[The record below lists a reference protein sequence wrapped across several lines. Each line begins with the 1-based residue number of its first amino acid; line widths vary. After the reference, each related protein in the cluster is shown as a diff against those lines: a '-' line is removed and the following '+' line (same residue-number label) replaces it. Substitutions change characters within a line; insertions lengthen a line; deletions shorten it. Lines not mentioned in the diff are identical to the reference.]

1 MADGGANPPCV
12 PPAHSRG
19 TQISG
24 PQNGVRILAF
34 ITMSNLI
41 DTTPIDGL
49 KVYGQQM
56 VDYAVGGDV
65 HQAFDRAMAVAA
77 FAEAN
82 AIEIEA
88 EAYSE
93 VLKMRQK
100 KLEEIGDCVTK
111 LSRMIGAMK
120 GGSQSS
126 SDKYPKDSLYD
137 PELRS
142 IKNTLKKYGVTLN
155 ITDEDYYIMQI
166 HVQHCYVTRENAETA
181 KANAEYAMDNEDN
194 DLQQDMVTLQG
205 LISKRDEAFNNASK
219 IIKKYNNTARSII
232 NMIGQ

>member
-1 MADGGANPPCV
+1 M
-12 PPAHSRG
+12 
-19 TQISG
+19 SG
-24 PQNGVRILAF
+24 PRNGVRILAF
-34 ITMSNLI
+34 ITMGNLI
-41 DTTPIDGL
+41 DTTPIEGL

-77 FAEAN
+77 FAEAT
-82 AIEIEA
+82 AIEAEA

-93 VLKMRQK
+93 VLKMRK
-100 KLEEIGDCVTK
+100 RKLEELGDCVSK
-111 LSRMIGAMK
+111 LSRMITAMDAD
-120 GGSQSS
+120 SS
-126 SDKYPKDSLYD
+126 DDKYPEDSLYD
-137 PELRS
+137 PTLRD
-142 IKNTLKKYGVTLN
+142 IKNTLGKYGVTLK
-155 ITDEDYYIMQI
+155 ITDKGPPDLP
-166 HVQHCYVTRENAETA
+166 VAVCYVEYGDASKA